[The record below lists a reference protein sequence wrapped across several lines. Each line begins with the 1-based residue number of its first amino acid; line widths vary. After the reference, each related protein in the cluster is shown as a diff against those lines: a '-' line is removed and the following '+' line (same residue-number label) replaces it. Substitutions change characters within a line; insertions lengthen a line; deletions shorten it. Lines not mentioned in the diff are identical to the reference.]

1 MLGVSASRYGYPTSP
16 LTLAMQY
23 AREADQR
30 AKQRAY
36 GRMYRIGQGPPA
48 LDVPVPLAP
57 GQEPEA
63 PFVDR
68 LREGVRAVTPTLLI
82 VGVATGFAFAAGSVL
97 GTRFAHYIWGDDS
110 RREREQGDGER

>member
-1 MLGVSASRYGYPTSP
+1 MLGVSAPRYGYPSSP

-23 AREADQR
+23 AREADER
-30 AKQRAY
+30 AKQRVHA
-36 GRMYRIGQGPPA
+36 RMARAHVGQGPTA
-48 LDVPVPLAP
+48 LDVPLPLAP

-82 VGVATGFAFAAGSVL
+82 VGAATGFAFAAGSVL
-97 GTRFAHYIWGDDS
+97 GTRFAHYIWGDS
-110 RREREQGDGER
+110 RSEQGDGEP